1 MPQPSALRR
10 PHRAHAAEPAPQ
22 AALGGTDA
30 KTPALA
36 AIRPSQPAPWR
47 GARRTQALAGL
58 LHMWPWELQDQ
69 SPEAARRLL
78 ARLARHLIAERKRGI
93 AGHWDY
99 DPSRHARLARA
110 FRAERARLNGTIERA
125 HDARPPQDGGS
136 PKVP

>member
-69 SPEAARRLL
+69 SPEAARRLH

-93 AGHWDY
+93 AGRVV
-99 DPSRHARLARA
+99 DPEEQPPPGDGAVTHRRHGLGHPPIRRGELE
-110 FRAERARLNGTIERA
+110 AE
-125 HDARPPQDGGS
+125 
-136 PKVP
+136 